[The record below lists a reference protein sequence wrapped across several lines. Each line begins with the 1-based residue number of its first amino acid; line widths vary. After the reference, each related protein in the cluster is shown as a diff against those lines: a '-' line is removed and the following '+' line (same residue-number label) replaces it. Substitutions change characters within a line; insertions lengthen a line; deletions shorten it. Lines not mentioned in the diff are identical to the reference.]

1 MTNSLQKYPDL
12 LKRLQEAHKNHSRHH
27 HHKTPITTLMHL
39 NWLLFFFSPKLLK
52 AKDERNYHI
61 FYCMLVGLSSDE
73 RAQLGLTTA
82 RDYDYLRKGG
92 DFISCEG
99 RDDAAEFANIRS
111 ACKVLTFSDDE
122 IWNILKLLAAIM
134 HIGNIKYKA
143 TAINNLDATE
153 ITNKKVVDM
162 VAMLLQFSPRDL
174 VIALTTKTIFTSGET
189 VTSTLAQHQS
199 IDVRDAFVK
208 GIYGRLFIWIV
219 DKINAAIY
227 RPKMPGA
234 YRKSIGVLD
243 IFGFENF
250 DNNRYG

>member
-1 MTNSLQKYPDL
+1 
-12 LKRLQEAHKNHSRHH
+12 
-27 HHKTPITTLMHL
+27 
-39 NWLLFFFSPKLLK
+39 
-52 AKDERNYHI
+52 
-61 FYCMLVGLSSDE
+61 MLVGLSPEE
-73 RAQLGLTTA
+73 RKQLGLTSA
-82 RDYDYLRKGG
+82 HDYEYLCKGSSHNEG
-92 DFISCEG
+92 NSVLSCEG

-122 IWNILKLLAAIM
+122 IWNILKLLAAIL
-134 HIGNIKYKA
+134 HVGNIKYKA

-162 VAMLLQFSPRDL
+162 VANLLQFSPRDL

-199 IDVRDAFVK
+199 VDVRDAFVK

-219 DKINAAIY
+219 EKINAAIY
-227 RPKMPGA
+227 KPKEHGA

-250 DNNRYG
+250 DSNR